1 MARTE
6 TFWNKV
12 LEGYCLILSTGV
24 LTFLKWGFKY
34 NQFRFFN
41 LFIYSTHKEK
51 KNTINKKFIIQ
62 QYKPIYKQLV

>member
-24 LTFLKWGFKY
+24 LTLLKWGFKY

-51 KNTINKKFIIQ
+51 KKHNQ
-62 QYKPIYKQLV
+62 QKIYHTTV